1 MPETRNPYSG
11 LHWWTAICLIFGL
24 VSAATDVASAESI
37 TGSEFFENRSG
48 YPCFANLTT
57 DSGKNV
63 TLQLSDYKDVWSL
76 KFVIADRASVYRRF
90 FDSRGLRDEDAFA
103 DAFAVVR
110 IGEREFDF
118 NDTSLFEVRRPDV
131 DEKSAG
137 IFSIDEQ
144 HNVAHALEAMAVDGL
159 SIPELVT
166 LDGTVEA
173 LSEFRTCSY
182 DAIGLREG
190 ERVETDYRAEYRMI
204 FEGAFE
210 NWVTSMSRAEHCLAA
225 RFDDDAV
232 SDVIDAAADAFYPG
246 VFNFGKRGEYRED
259 LERMLPMAKLS
270 GMTDART
277 EGCLMARR
285 LADMSR
291 LPVDRAIKAAADV
304 D

>member
-1 MPETRNPYSG
+1 MYQSISVLSIFALSSG
-11 LHWWTAICLIFGL
+11 
-24 VSAATDVASAESI
+24 AALAENV
-37 TGSEFFENRSG
+37 TGSELFQDRSG
-48 YPCFANLTT
+48 YPCFAILST
-57 DSGKNV
+57 DAGKSV

-76 KFVIADRASVYRRF
+76 KFIIADRASVYRRF

-103 DAFAVVR
+103 DAFAGVR

-118 NDTSLFEVRRPDV
+118 NDTSLFEVQRKDV
-131 DEKSAG
+131 DDKSAG

-144 HNVAHALEAMAVDGL
+144 HNVARALETMTVDGL
-159 SIPELVT
+159 SIPQLVD
-166 LDGTVEA
+166 LDGTAEA

-182 DAIGLREG
+182 DAMGLREG
-190 ERVETDYRAEYRMI
+190 ERVETDHRAEYRMI
-204 FEGAFE
+204 FERAFE
-210 NWVTSMSRAEHCLAA
+210 DWVTSMSRAEHCLAA

-259 LERMLPMAKLS
+259 LEGKLPMAKLS

-277 EGCLMARR
+277 EGCLMAGR

-291 LPVDRAIKAAADV
+291 LPVDRAIEATADV